1 MMKTNQTIFCQHCS
15 CNFNPPELEKC
26 IICGY
31 SLDSLTSDPAPPTG
45 ARERASLTV
54 AYLSKQRK
62 SRFSIF
68 STSVLPALFCL
79 LMSGSLG
86 ASFILWQ
93 RMEQRIYK
101 PDGFNSFKSEV
112 KLALDSIKIYR
123 SMKKVPAVPEGL
135 FNYNGATSFAAL
147 ETHGMNKQIISA
159 HPQYQIRYTEPSN
172 NDPPGGGTGLKMLIN
187 GELSFAQSGRSI
199 KDSEHA
205 KAKERNFTLEQIP
218 VAIDGLVFFVNPKL
232 PVAALNVEQLKSIF
246 EGKITNW
253 KELGGL
259 DLPIVPIS
267 QDPEVHVTV
276 SLLLNNGEK
285 LGDQVKIVRDYTTAM
300 QQVATAAGGISF
312 SPASLVRKQNSIRSI
327 GLAKGNSQNYIF
339 PISDG
344 QVNLQAFRK
353 GSYPITRRMYVIVR
367 HDGKIEEQAGIA
379 YANLLLTKQG
389 QKIIEDAGFV
399 SLY

>member
-1 MMKTNQTIFCQHCS
+1 M
-15 CNFNPPELEKC
+15 
-26 IICGY
+26 
-31 SLDSLTSDPAPPTG
+31 
-45 ARERASLTV
+45 
-54 AYLSKQRK
+54 
-62 SRFSIF
+62 FS
-68 STSVLPALFCL
+68 
-79 LMSGSLG
+79 SLG
-86 ASFILWQ
+86 ASYILWQ
-93 RMEQRIYK
+93 RMEQRIHK
-101 PDGFNSFKSEV
+101 PDVFDFKSEP
-112 KLALDSIKIYR
+112 KLASDSIKIYP

-147 ETHGMNKQIISA
+147 ETYGMNKLITSA

-172 NDPPGGGTGLKMLIN
+172 NDRPGGGTGLKMLIN
-187 GELSFAQSGRSI
+187 GELSFAQSGRPI

-232 PVAALNVEQLKSIF
+232 PVAALNVEQLKDIF

-300 QQVATAAGGISF
+300 QEVATAAGGISF
-312 SPASLVRKQNSIRSI
+312 SPASLVRKQDSIRSI

-339 PISDG
+339 PINDR
-344 QVNLQAFRK
+344 QVNLQALRED
-353 GSYPITRRMYVIVR
+353 SYPITRRMYVIVR
-367 HDGKIEEQAGIA
+367 HDGTIEEQAGIA

-389 QKIIEDAGFV
+389 QEIIEDAGFV